1 MDTTVET
8 YEQWA
13 ARGQTLIAERNR
25 NMWLLG
31 DWLNEGEQ
39 RYGETYA
46 QAHDETLISYGTLVD
61 YAYVARGYPTAEDR
75 AYQDK
80 LSFSHHKVALGIS
93 AQTVRFQALAH
104 AYKWQFNRDEFR
116 EYVRWLKDEPINE
129 PDTTA
134 TAPPPQ
140 YVGSVTKRNN
150 NEITI
155 VLDDAGLVLE
165 TGQRVI
171 VTFQ

>member
-1 MDTTVET
+1 MNTTVET

-31 DWLNEGEQ
+31 DWLNEGER

-61 YAYVARGYPTAEDR
+61 YAYVTREYPTAEDR

-80 LSFSHHKVALGIS
+80 LSFSHHKVALGLPGEDNHRIN
-93 AQTVRFQALAH
+93 ALAL

-116 EYVRWLKDEPINE
+116 EYVRWLKDEPINQ
-129 PDTTA
+129 PDTTVA
-134 TAPPPQ
+134 APPQ